1 VSANA
6 LTKAVTL
13 FLLLRGAGLSQTF
26 TCGPQ
31 GQQTSKPWL
40 LPFRDDYLLSSV
52 FRFRFAAFGFCFHM
66 RAMVLTEQKLVSQSP
81 LICQEID
88 EPVAGAGELR
98 LKVSVCAVCRTDIH
112 IVEGD
117 LPLHETPVIP
127 GHQIVGR
134 IDQVGPNVTRFRVG
148 QRIGVAWL
156 REVDGS
162 CRFCQRG
169 SENLC
174 LSSRY
179 TGYDVDGGYAEYALA
194 PENFAYE
201 LPDDFDDE
209 HVAPLLCGGLIGYR
223 ALEKAA
229 VPEKGRLL
237 LVGFGSSADIVLQIA
252 LHRDYQVHV
261 VTRSE
266 NHIRRARQLGAAWA
280 GVDFRDLP
288 EKVDSAILFAPSG
301 RLVPPTL
308 EALDRGGICSIAGI
322 HLSEIPS
329 LNYDRHLYQERQL
342 RSVTAN
348 TRDDARGLLAEAT
361 AIKLQ
366 THITIYDLPDANHAL
381 RDMKQS
387 AVDGT
392 PVLIIANS

>member
-1 VSANA
+1 
-6 LTKAVTL
+6 
-13 FLLLRGAGLSQTF
+13 
-26 TCGPQ
+26 
-31 GQQTSKPWL
+31 
-40 LPFRDDYLLSSV
+40 
-52 FRFRFAAFGFCFHM
+52 M

-88 EPVAGAGELR
+88 EPVAGPGEVR

-117 LPLHETPVIP
+117 LPLHRTPVIP

-134 IDQVGPNVTRFRVG
+134 VDQIGSNVTGFRVG

-162 CRFCQRG
+162 CRFCRRG

-174 LSSRY
+174 LNSRY
-179 TGYDVDGGYAEYALA
+179 TGYDTDGGYAEYALA
-194 PENFAYE
+194 PTNFAYE

-237 LVGFGSSADIVLQIA
+237 LVGFGSSAHIVLQIA
-252 LHRDYQVHV
+252 LHRGYKVHV
-261 VTRSE
+261 ITRSE
-266 NHIRRARQLGAAWA
+266 NHIQRARQLGAAWA
-280 GVDFRDLP
+280 GADFRDLP

-301 RLVPPTL
+301 RLVPPIL
-308 EALDRGGICSIAGI
+308 EVLDRGGICSIGGI

-348 TRDDARGLLAEAT
+348 TRADAQALLAEAT

-366 THITIYDLPDANHAL
+366 THITIYDLPDANLAL
-381 RDMKQS
+381 LDMKQS

-392 PVLIIANS
+392 PVLIVANS